1 MSGPWEAYQ
10 RKESEPEPGPWTA
23 YQQGNFG
30 GRLNAAQDAQS
41 LAQMSHPMPAA
52 RPSDLYTEQA
62 DQQSFLQNLA
72 AGAGGVAYGLGYLGP
87 KSLVGK
93 AQPGEVADW
102 KASMTG
108 LGNTAGGT
116 VGQVL
121 GYAAPAAIAAPFVGA
136 SVPLAAAV
144 GAGEGLLLPAE
155 SMDERLLNT
164 ALTTGGAVLGQAGG
178 NALAQRASSR
188 LAKKSG
194 EATQEA
200 RLNAVRDETM
210 RRGREVGYVL
220 PPSAA
225 GKPSLLETLGG
236 QIKTQQQSAWQNQKV
251 SNVLARRALGLAD
264 DAPLTADTMRQ
275 VREVAG
281 KEYARLGKM
290 GRLRVEDALLPGA
303 KAQVTRQN
311 WFGEVGDNLP
321 KQQYFYLEADQALES
336 VKQLRHDGHELLN
349 AARLTGDPAQRAEAV
364 KMLGQ
369 ASTLEDV
376 FEQNMKAQGRLDQL
390 DAFRKARQQIAK
402 SYTIEDAI
410 HSGSGDVEARL
421 IGRAYDEGEKRM
433 GPRLTGDMETIGRF
447 ANTFP
452 QQSAWRSFQPLPNSA
467 LDAGTAT
474 IAAAAAA
481 HPSALTLAAV
491 PYTRN
496 PVRNFILR
504 EAKQNALLNPTYR
517 PGLLTRVM
525 PPALNSPLAK
535 ALAQGAGVYG
545 YGVEPHRE
553 Q

>member
-10 RKESEPEPGPWTA
+10 RKEIEPEPGPGPWTA
-23 YQQGNFG
+23 YQQGIAG
-30 GRLNAAQDAQS
+30 QLHAAQDAQS
-41 LAQMSHPMPAA
+41 IAQMSHPIPAG
-52 RPSDLYTEQA
+52 RPSDLYTRQA
-62 DQQSFLQNLA
+62 DKQSFLQNLA

-87 KSLVGK
+87 KTLVGK

-102 KASMTG
+102 KASMSG

-116 VGQVL
+116 LGQVL

-144 GAGEGLLLPAE
+144 GAGEGLLAPAE
-155 SMDERLLNT
+155 SMNERLLNT

-178 NALAQRASSR
+178 NALGRRATER
-188 LAKKSG
+188 LAKKS
-194 EATQEA
+194 EEVAQDA

-210 RRGREVGYVL
+210 RRGRAVGYVL

-225 GKPSLLETLGG
+225 GKPSMLETLGG

-264 DAPLTADTMRQ
+264 DAPLTADTMRH
-275 VREVAG
+275 VRDVAG
-281 KEYARLGKM
+281 KEYARLRKM
-290 GRLRVEDALLPGA
+290 GRLRVQDASLPGV
-303 KAQVTRQN
+303 KMDHSLGMRHT
-311 WFGEVGDNLP
+311 
-321 KQQYFYLEADQALES
+321 YLDADQALES
-336 VKQLRHDGHELLN
+336 IKQLRHDGHDLLN
-349 AARLTGDPAQRAEAV
+349 ASRLTGDPAQRAEAV

-369 ASTLEDV
+369 ASALEDV
-376 FEQNMKAQGRLDQL
+376 FEQNLKAHGSLDQL
-390 DAFRKARQQIAK
+390 NAFRGARQQIAK

-433 GPRLTGDMETIGRF
+433 GPRLTGDLETIGRF

-452 QQSAWRSFQPLPNSA
+452 QQSAWRSFKPLPNSA

-474 IAAAAAA
+474 IVAAAAA
-481 HPSALTLAAV
+481 HPSALALAAV

-496 PVRNFILR
+496 PVRNFLLR
-504 EAKQNALLNPTYR
+504 EAKQNALMNQTYR

-535 ALAQGAGVYG
+535 ALAQGAGIYG
-545 YGVEPHRE
+545 YGVEPHHE